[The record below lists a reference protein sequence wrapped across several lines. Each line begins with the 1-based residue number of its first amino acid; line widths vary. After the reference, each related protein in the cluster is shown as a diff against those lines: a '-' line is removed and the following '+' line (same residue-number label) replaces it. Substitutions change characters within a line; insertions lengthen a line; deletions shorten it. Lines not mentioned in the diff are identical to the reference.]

1 MGAALPDDLGERAR
15 LSMALWDAMRSNDG
29 DRTIQLLEECD
40 TKMLG
45 KGDRMPLYRTAG
57 HFVEIDKMLSARAL
71 NLMALKQRY
80 AQTLA
85 ECPDVPNRGLL
96 CDRIHFVESRRRFAE
111 MTDRAVRT
119 MLISEIEDA
128 MIYANRH
135 RITRCTLYHKL
146 KRLFEHEQIRRFI
159 VSEQALSRQL
169 NFDQILFEEDEL
181 KRIRFENGKTNFNH
195 FTSPFNFEGGTMDG
209 DPVDEVLS
217 ISFDDD
223 IAEFLDLASAQMV
236 PAVAVLPPTQQK
248 AEAMPLDI
256 PLLSDEENSD
266 FSSELHLDRNLKEEV
281 ETQID
286 AMLRANENHF
296 EALKR
301 KDRGDD
307 SSSSSE
313 LAKGSLSILEC
324 LCCCFQ
330 RKTHFE
336 AKHADD
342 ELQDV
347 AMGVADPGL
356 LEDDGLRMSALN
368 RLEHSD
374 SDRSDHGGSDG
385 KGSDDVMVP
394 ELNGVETPE
403 IEKEIEINDIA
414 NRPL

>member
-1 MGAALPDDLGERAR
+1 VLSSGDIVEMDRLKESADRMGAALPDDLGERAR

-181 KRIRFENGKTNFNH
+181 KRIRFET
-195 FTSPFNFEGGTMDG
+195 
-209 DPVDEVLS
+209 
-217 ISFDDD
+217 
-223 IAEFLDLASAQMV
+223 
-236 PAVAVLPPTQQK
+236 
-248 AEAMPLDI
+248 EAMPLDI

-336 AKHADD
+336 AKHAEDG
-342 ELQDV
+342 LQDV
-347 AMGVADPGL
+347 AMGVVGTEWSGNPRD
-356 LEDDGLRMSALN
+356 
-368 RLEHSD
+368 
-374 SDRSDHGGSDG
+374 
-385 KGSDDVMVP
+385 
-394 ELNGVETPE
+394 
-403 IEKEIEINDIA
+403 
-414 NRPL
+414 